1 MTKAERVIWELSDL
15 YDFYLRL
22 EQLKRKNRTGD
33 ASSASFEE
41 IIESAREEFRA
52 GKKLSLE
59 EMKREVLK

>member
-22 EQLKRKNRTGD
+22 EQLKRKNRAGD
-33 ASSASFEE
+33 GSSAAFTE
-41 IIESAREEFRA
+41 IIESAREEFEPV
-52 GKKLSLE
+52 KKLSLE

>member
-22 EQLKRKNRTGD
+22 EQLKRENRAGD
-33 ASSASFEE
+33 ASSAVFTE
-41 IIESAREEFRA
+41 IIASAREEIES